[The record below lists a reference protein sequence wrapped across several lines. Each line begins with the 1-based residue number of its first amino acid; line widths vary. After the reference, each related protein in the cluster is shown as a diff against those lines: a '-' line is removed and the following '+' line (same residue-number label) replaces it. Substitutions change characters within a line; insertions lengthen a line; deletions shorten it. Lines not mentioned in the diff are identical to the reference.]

1 MSYIF
6 ESKRDLL
13 YFKNYLSLQKAIEDA
28 GGDGDKL
35 IAKHEE
41 LLATLARNEISL
53 IATYNGTRGKVEEH
67 E

>member
-1 MSYIF
+1 MSYMF
-6 ESKRDLL
+6 ESKRDLV

-28 GGDGDKL
+28 GGDGNEL
-35 IAKHEE
+35 IIQHEE
-41 LLATLARNEISL
+41 LLDILARNEISL